1 MGSSSLSLSLSSL
14 SLKDEEEEQ
23 SPKCEFC
30 GSDLQEFISHVDFC
44 SQPRELVS
52 SNTER
57 AVSFQTLFRMRV
69 AASPASYAGIF
80 FPGDVTH

>member
-1 MGSSSLSLSLSSL
+1 
-14 SLKDEEEEQ
+14 
-23 SPKCEFC
+23 
-30 GSDLQEFISHVDFC
+30 VDFC

-69 AASPASYAGIF
+69 AASPASHAGIF